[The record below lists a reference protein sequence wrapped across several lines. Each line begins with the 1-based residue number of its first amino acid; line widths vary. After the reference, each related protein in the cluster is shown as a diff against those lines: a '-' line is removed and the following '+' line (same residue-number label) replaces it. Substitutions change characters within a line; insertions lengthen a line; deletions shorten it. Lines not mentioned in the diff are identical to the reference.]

1 MSRNFNPGL
10 IFCANERALAGN
22 LGGVTDTALENSY
35 RELQA
40 QKLALDLTRGK
51 PSAEQLDLSQALLM
65 MPGED
70 DYRDAAGTDLRNYG
84 GLDGLPELRAI
95 FGELL
100 GIPVEQ
106 LLAPDTVSLPIMYDT
121 VATAL
126 LHGVPG
132 GTIPWRDVENLA
144 FLCPVPGYDRHFTI
158 CESLGIRM
166 IPVPFVDGRL
176 DLDTIERLVSEDA
189 SIRGLWCVP
198 MYSNPTGVTYTEDE
212 VRRLVEMPTAAPD
225 FRLMWDN
232 AYAVHHLTDDEPAV
246 IDVLGLAALAGN
258 ADRPLVYASTS
269 KITFPGGGV
278 GFFGASASNVSWL
291 SKHRSARTIG
301 PDKLNQLRHVR
312 FLRDA
317 DGVRALMQKHR
328 AILAPRFDAVQQ
340 ILETRLGSAA
350 QWSVPRGGYFVSLEA
365 GEGCATRAVELAK
378 QAGIAVT
385 AAGATFP
392 HHEDPRD
399 SNIRIAPSFASLED
413 VRTAIDG
420 LCTCVLLAQA
430 ERASVA

>member
-1 MSRNFNPGL
+1 
-10 IFCANERALAGN
+10 
-22 LGGVTDTALENSY
+22 VTETSLEHSY

-40 QKLALDLTRGK
+40 KKLTLDLTRGK
-51 PSAEQLDLSQALLM
+51 PSPEQLDLSNALLSL
-65 MPGED
+65 PGDE
-70 DYRDAAGTDLRNYG
+70 YRDAVGTDLRNYG
-84 GLDGLPELRAI
+84 GLDGLPELRTI

-100 GIPVEQ
+100 GIPVDQ

-121 VATAL
+121 VSTAM

-132 GTIPWRDVENLA
+132 GSTPWKDVENLA

-176 DLDTIERLVSEDA
+176 DIDRVERLVAEDA
-189 SIRGLWCVP
+189 GIRGMWCVP
-198 MYSNPTGVTYTEDE
+198 MYSNPTGVTYSEDE
-212 VRRLVEMPTAAPD
+212 VRRLVGMPTAAPD

-232 AYAVHHLTDDEPAV
+232 AYAVHHLTDETPAV
-246 IDVLGLAALAGN
+246 IDVLGLAAAAGN

-278 GFFGASASNVSWL
+278 GFFGASEANVSWL
-291 SKHRSARTIG
+291 RGYRSARTIG
-301 PDKLNQLRHVR
+301 PDKLNQLRHAL
-312 FLRDA
+312 FLKDA
-317 DGVRALMQKHR
+317 DGVRELMRRHR

-340 ILETRLGSAA
+340 ILTARLAGVAE
-350 QWSVPRGGYFVSLEA
+350 WSVPAGGYFVSLEA
-365 GEGCATRAVELAK
+365 GEGCASRAVELAK

-392 HHEDPRD
+392 YHDDPRD

-413 VRTAIDG
+413 VRAAIDG
-420 LCTCVLLAQA
+420 LCTCVLLARA
-430 ERASVA
+430 ERGLATSA

>member
-1 MSRNFNPGL
+1 MTETS
-10 IFCANERALAGN
+10 
-22 LGGVTDTALENSY
+22 LEQSY
-35 RELQA
+35 RELQD
-40 QKLALDLTRGK
+40 KRLSLDLTRGK
-51 PSAEQLDLSQALLM
+51 PSPEQLDLSNALLSL
-65 MPGED
+65 PGD
-70 DYRDAAGTDLRNYG
+70 GDYRDAAGTDLRNYG

-95 FGELL
+95 FAELL
-100 GIPVEQ
+100 GIPVAQ

-132 GTIPWRDVENLA
+132 GSTPWKDVENLA

-176 DLDTIERLVSEDA
+176 DLETIARLVADDS
-189 SIRGLWCVP
+189 SIRGMWCVP
-198 MYSNPTGVTYTEDE
+198 MYSNPTGVTYSEDE

-232 AYAVHHLTDDEPAV
+232 AYAVHHLTAEQPAV
-246 IDVLGLAALAGN
+246 VDVLGLAAAAGN
-258 ADRPLVYASTS
+258 PDRPLVYASTS

-278 GFFGASASNVSWL
+278 GFFGASAANVAWL
-291 SKHRSARTIG
+291 SKYRAARTIG
-301 PDKLNQLRHVR
+301 PDKVNQLRHAR
-312 FLRDA
+312 FLKDA
-317 DGVRALMQKHR
+317 DGVRELMEKHR
-328 AILAPRFDAVQQ
+328 AILAPRFEAVQE
-340 ILETRLGSAA
+340 ILTERLSGAA
-350 QWSVPRGGYFVSLEA
+350 EWSVPAGGYFVSLEA
-365 GEGCATRAVELAK
+365 GEGCAARAVELAK

-392 HHEDPRD
+392 YHDDSRD
-399 SNIRIAPSFASLED
+399 SNIRIAPSFATLED
-413 VRTAIDG
+413 VRAAIEG

-430 ERASVA
+430 ERASA